1 MPKWVVVVVVVGMET
16 PNDYADKIGSTEWK
30 FSRADESNSKTNTNA
45 QVYVSDMDV
54 DLGAEYGFIM
64 TPVASVNQPFKG
76 PVCFKSEIYQSEP
89 RFTVPVDVIREHS
102 ILPGHAVNF
111 HVFNLSDEQMTISSK
126 PAEGDEKEPQIEEA
140 RSLLSQANEILK
152 EITDE

>member
-1 MPKWVVVVVVVGMET
+1 MVGMNT

-30 FSRADESNSKTNTNA
+30 FSRADQSNSKTNTHA
-45 QVYVSDMDV
+45 QVYVSELDV
-54 DLGAEYGFIM
+54 DLGTEYGFIM

-76 PVCFKSEIYQSEP
+76 PVAFKSEIYQSEP

-111 HVFNLSDEQMTISSK
+111 HVFELSDEQMTISTKADGGGERSS
-126 PAEGDEKEPQIEEA
+126 QIKEA
-140 RSLLSQANEILK
+140 RDLISQANKILEEIA
-152 EITDE
+152 DE